1 MSPETLSFVFFCLRM
16 GFSSIL
22 VTLSLILTFYN
33 WRCFLGKEKGSPGP
47 LIPTAFG
54 IWGLRIA
61 RTVLIERK
69 IIGEDLNYWIAG
81 GVLIASFDLIYLS
94 AIPILFFKEK
104 MKKE

>member
-1 MSPETLSFVFFCLRM
+1 MSPETWSFVFFCFRL

-33 WRCFLGKEKGSPGP
+33 WRCLFGKVKASPGP

-54 IWGLRIA
+54 MWGLRIA
-61 RTVLIERK
+61 RTALLERK

-81 GVLIASFDLIYLS
+81 GILIASFDLVFLS
-94 AIPILFFKEK
+94 AFPILFFKEK
-104 MKKE
+104 MKRE